1 MLDRFQKRQIWM
13 GAGIFS
19 LAGVAV
25 LGGWLLFQPTPRDI
39 LLNVENALESVESGH
54 AVVQI
59 DATTPEMS
67 GSATIE
73 VWGLM
78 GESEDQP
85 GAFRL
90 EVLSMDAPDA
100 EKNATGAI
108 FVSDGTQFWMYD
120 PAENVVITGTR
131 EEFAAAMES
140 RGDQFSD
147 EFERPDSA
155 QMEEYLAQ
163 MPETPEEAF
172 ALLTQYFEVTK
183 AGSEPVAGNPAHRLR
198 FLPIAEQMPAEFTAV
213 GGLGYLW
220 VDKTTGLPVAAEYT
234 GGALGEAIVTVLSY
248 EVNQPLDASLFTFTA
263 PEGAE
268 VKTAVDLL
276 PEPTS
281 LNALPEALT
290 PATLPDGAALVEV
303 TEINGAVVQRFTLA
317 EGGSFTLAQGSG
329 DSNPTAPE
337 ADSTLVTVRGVSGQ
351 LFLSEDASRGLLTW
365 TEGDV
370 TFWLGGD
377 LTSDQLLA
385 IAESLN

>member
-13 GAGIFS
+13 GAGFFS
-19 LAGVAV
+19 LAGAAV

-39 LLNVENALESVESGH
+39 LLNVENALEAVETGH

-73 VWGLM
+73 VWGVM
-78 GESEDQP
+78 GETEDQP

-100 EKNATGAI
+100 EKDATGAI
-108 FVSDGTQFWMYD
+108 FVSDGSQFWMYD

-140 RGDQFSD
+140 RGEQFPG
-147 EFERPDSA
+147 EFERPGAA
-155 QMEEYLAQ
+155 QMEEYLTQ
-163 MPETPEEAF
+163 VPETPEEAF
-172 ALLTQYFEVTK
+172 ALLTQYFEVSK
-183 AGSEPVAGNPAHRLR
+183 AGVQNIAGNPANRLR
-198 FLPIAEQMPAEFTAV
+198 FLPIPEQMPAEFTAV

-220 VDKTTGLPVAAEYT
+220 VDQTTGLPVAAQYT
-234 GGALGEAIVTVLSY
+234 GSTLGEATITVLSY
-248 EVNQPLDASLFTFTA
+248 EINQPLADSLFTFTA
-263 PEGAE
+263 PAGAE
-268 VKTAVDLL
+268 IKTAVDLL
-276 PEPTS
+276 PEPAS
-281 LNALPEALT
+281 LDTLPDALT
-290 PATLPDGAALVEV
+290 PTTLPAGATLVEV
-303 TEINGAVVQRFTLA
+303 TEINGAVVQRFRLA
-317 EGGSFTLAQGSG
+317 AGGSFTLAQGTA
-329 DSNPTAPE
+329 DSNPVAPE
-337 ADSTLVTVRGVSGQ
+337 ADSTLVTVRGVTGQ
-351 LFLSEDASRGLLTW
+351 LFLSEDANRGLLTW